1 LSDLSEDLSVSYF
14 DNYSD
19 STRGRIQ
26 AILKNIFARD
36 NFDLRVVSGVLDL
49 FEVFEIKKR

>member
-1 LSDLSEDLSVSYF
+1 LSEDLSVSYF